1 MWDHDT
7 NVQGLIRN
15 RRSGRYHASFRVR
28 VKQTMKAL
36 KTKVWSVV
44 KLRLVNELANPEQQR
59 SQNKR
64 VSETVDIRV
73 GDLLLKK
80 DACYHSTNRFDSP
93 ETSLRTILAIL
104 RPTVC
109 FFLALSYLFKNPKKL
124 QLMWSCRSRI
134 LYDKGGSEGP
144 EQRC

>member
-1 MWDHDT
+1 
-7 NVQGLIRN
+7 
-15 RRSGRYHASFRVR
+15 
-28 VKQTMKAL
+28 MKAL

-64 VSETVDIRV
+64 VSETVDVRV

-93 ETSLRTILAIL
+93 ETSLRTNLAIL

-109 FFLALSYLFKNPKKL
+109 FF
-124 QLMWSCRSRI
+124 
-134 LYDKGGSEGP
+134 GP
-144 EQRC
+144 ELPVQKPEEITADVVLSFSNFI